1 MIRLFAIAL
10 TLATALMAQTP
21 LKAQV
26 PAAAKTLLKMKGT
39 RGATFSML
47 VRDLSTGRVVAAY
60 DTLRQVTP
68 ASVLKLVTTATALEL
83 LGPDYRFGTTIEHD
97 GTILPDGTLDGN
109 LFIRGGGDPS
119 LGSGHIEPT
128 GFLEEWLAA
137 IKKAG
142 IRRIKGSVIADER
155 FFDEEGISPKWL
167 YEDMGSYYG
176 AGCYGISAFDNLYRL
191 KLKSYGVGTRP
202 DILSTD
208 PEIPGLQF
216 HNHLTTQNRSTDSTL
231 ILGAPFANERYL
243 YGAVPANRQ
252 QVVIKG
258 DIPDPALFLATY
270 LTEALQEQGI
280 QTTGKPGD
288 YRLLKEEKHWPTGK
302 RVELVTTWS
311 PPLSELIRVTNFASH
326 NLFAD
331 ALLKTLGRQY
341 PLKEGERISYFSRG
355 VEIVRRYWKERGV
368 DTSTLWIHDGSGLAM
383 ADKISAAFLIGV
395 LERMAD
401 NDVFV
406 ASIPKAGIS
415 GSVRN
420 FLKKTKLEGVARLKS
435 GSMSRV
441 RCYAGYVDYGKKRY
455 AVALFVNN
463 HALTSS
469 QINQRIERI
478 LLETFK

>member
-1 MIRLFAIAL
+1 M
-10 TLATALMAQTP
+10 
-21 LKAQV
+21 
-26 PAAAKTLLKMKGT
+26 
-39 RGATFSML
+39 
-47 VRDLSTGRVVAAY
+47 
-60 DTLRQVTP
+60 
-68 ASVLKLVTTATALEL
+68 
-83 LGPDYRFGTTIEHD
+83 
-97 GTILPDGTLDGN
+97 
-109 LFIRGGGDPS
+109 
-119 LGSGHIEPT
+119 
-128 GFLEEWLAA
+128 
-137 IKKAG
+137 
-142 IRRIKGSVIADER
+142 
-155 FFDEEGISPKWL
+155 
-167 YEDMGSYYG
+167 
-176 AGCYGISAFDNLYRL
+176 
-191 KLKSYGVGTRP
+191 
-202 DILSTD
+202 
-208 PEIPGLQF
+208 
-216 HNHLTTQNRSTDSTL
+216 
-231 ILGAPFANERYL
+231 
-243 YGAVPANRQ
+243 
-252 QVVIKG
+252 
-258 DIPDPALFLATY
+258 
-270 LTEALQEQGI
+270 
-280 QTTGKPGD
+280 
-288 YRLLKEEKHWPTGK
+288 KEEKHWPTDK

>member
-10 TLATALMAQTP
+10 TLATALVAQAP

-26 PAAAKTLLKMKGT
+26 PAAAKTLLKMKET

-208 PEIPGLQF
+208 PEIPGLRF
-216 HNHLTTQNRSTDSTL
+216 HNHLT
-231 ILGAPFANERYL
+231 
-243 YGAVPANRQ
+243 
-252 QVVIKG
+252 
-258 DIPDPALFLATY
+258 
-270 LTEALQEQGI
+270 
-280 QTTGKPGD
+280 
-288 YRLLKEEKHWPTGK
+288 
-302 RVELVTTWS
+302 
-311 PPLSELIRVTNFASH
+311 
-326 NLFAD
+326 
-331 ALLKTLGRQY
+331 
-341 PLKEGERISYFSRG
+341 
-355 VEIVRRYWKERGV
+355 
-368 DTSTLWIHDGSGLAM
+368 
-383 ADKISAAFLIGV
+383 
-395 LERMAD
+395 
-401 NDVFV
+401 
-406 ASIPKAGIS
+406 SIP
-415 GSVRN
+415 
-420 FLKKTKLEGVARLKS
+420 
-435 GSMSRV
+435 
-441 RCYAGYVDYGKKRY
+441 
-455 AVALFVNN
+455 
-463 HALTSS
+463 
-469 QINQRIERI
+469 
-478 LLETFK
+478 